1 MRLDKK
7 HDVEISRRRGNAMR
21 TIIQSIWLI
30 ISFVIAYF
38 LCTLVIFRP
47 DEGLLSYNE
56 IYRAFSISRADIP
69 EWVILGIFMVIIV
82 FAMQFFLFIGF
93 FISSQEGRRRPG
105 TPSLYSRNKDP
116 LDDRFD

>member
-7 HDVEISRRRGNAMR
+7 HDAELARRRGNAVR
-21 TIIQSIWLI
+21 TIIQFIWLA

-38 LCTLVIFRP
+38 LCTLVIFNP
-47 DEGLLSYNE
+47 DGGLLTYNE
-56 IYRAFSISRADIP
+56 VYRALAVSRADIP
-69 EWVILGIFMVIIV
+69 QWVILGAFMLLIVI
-82 FAMQFFLFIGF
+82 AMQFFLFIGF
-93 FISSQEGRRRPG
+93 FLSSYEGRRRPG

>member
-1 MRLDKK
+1 MRLEKK
-7 HDVEISRRRGNAMR
+7 HDAELANRQGNAKR
-21 TIIQSIWLI
+21 TIIQFIWLA

-38 LCTLVIFRP
+38 LCTLVIFNP
-47 DEGLLSYNE
+47 DEGLLTYNE
-56 IYRAFSISRADIP
+56 IYRALSISRADIP
-69 EWVILGIFMVIIV
+69 EWVIMGVFMLIIV

-116 LDDRFD
+116 LDNKFD